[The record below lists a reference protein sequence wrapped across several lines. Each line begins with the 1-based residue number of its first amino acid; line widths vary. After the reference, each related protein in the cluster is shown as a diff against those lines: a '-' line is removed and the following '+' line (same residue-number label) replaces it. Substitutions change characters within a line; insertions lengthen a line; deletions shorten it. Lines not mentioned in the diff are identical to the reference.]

1 MVTLWVETIGF
12 TAAALTTISFVP
24 QVVRT
29 LRTRDTRAI
38 SLWMYA
44 LFSAGVALW
53 GLYGWLIGSWPV
65 IAANAIT
72 LVLASIVLW
81 HKLRETPE
89 NPSG

>member
-1 MVTLWVETIGF
+1 MTLWVETIGF

-38 SLWMYA
+38 SPWMYA

-53 GLYGWLIGSWPV
+53 G
-65 IAANAIT
+65 
-72 LVLASIVLW
+72 
-81 HKLRETPE
+81 
-89 NPSG
+89 

>member
-1 MVTLWVETIGF
+1 MTLWVESIGF
-12 TAAALTTISFVP
+12 AAAALTTVSFVP
-24 QVVRT
+24 QAAHT

-53 GLYGWLIGSWPV
+53 GLYGLLIRSWPV

-89 NPSG
+89 KPFG

>member
-1 MVTLWVETIGF
+1 MTLWVETIGF
-12 TAAALTTISFVP
+12 AAAALTTVSFVP
-24 QVVRT
+24 QVM
-29 LRTRDTRAI
+29 RTRDTRAI

-53 GLYGWLIGSWPV
+53 GLYGLLIGSWPV